1 MTSEPQPGKH
11 GGSPITLI
19 DAERDEASLS
29 ESAPLLDGAGAG
41 RNGDRGDEDGV
52 NGTPSPSKPIWEGAA
67 DFEGLPWYRR
77 PSVYWLIGPYFLFTL
92 AFGGSLV
99 PKLNL

>member
-1 MTSEPQPGKH
+1 M
-11 GGSPITLI
+11 L
-19 DAERDEASLS
+19 
-29 ESAPLLDGAGAG
+29 GAGAG
-41 RNGDRGDEDGV
+41 QQDDTNNG
-52 NGTPSPSKPIWEGAA
+52 PPKPTWDGAA
-67 DFEGLPWYRR
+67 DFEGLPWYHR

>member
-1 MTSEPQPGKH
+1 MTSEAQPGKH
-11 GGSPITLI
+11 GGGPITLI
-19 DAERDEASLS
+19 DEERDGASLS
-29 ESAPLLDGAGAG
+29 ESTPLLDGAGAG
-41 RNGDRGDEDGV
+41 QDGDGGGDGGI
-52 NGTPSPSKPIWEGAA
+52 NGTSSPPKPIWEGAA